1 MSANK
6 KKNLNAMEEDPVADD
21 SDSSSEEDDDDE
33 PHPDAYTGNEEVE
46 IDFEGR
52 APTDPDCHGIS
63 QLLQRVFLRAPVN
76 TMQMADMIIAQN
88 YVGSVICQ
96 CEPDG
101 AESDMDDDMVEE
113 GTIFG
118 ITTVINM
125 TAKKD
130 IGCIEQLRGYI
141 IQRAEK
147 HATDSVLTHLRD
159 VLGNDGRPVG
169 FLINERFIN
178 IPAQISVPL
187 LENLHKEVL
196 VAKQKGMQFNFSYF
210 VMIIKLYRKEARK
223 GKPAEDTYTNAEE
236 EVICSK
242 AVNSFEYSVADEC
255 DAGMSGDWL
264 EGDATLTPYRKI
276 ILLDAKE
283 LPHLIDDIRN
293 YINGV

>member
-6 KKNLNAMEEDPVADD
+6 KKNLNAMEEDPAGDE
-21 SDSSSEEDDDDE
+21 SESSSEDDDDE

-52 APTDPDCHGIS
+52 APSDPDCHGIS
-63 QLLQRVFLRAPVN
+63 QLLQRVFLRAPIN
-76 TMQMADMIIAQN
+76 TVQMADLIIGQN

-96 CEPDG
+96 CELDG

-130 IGCIEQLRGYI
+130 IACIEQLRGYI

-147 HATDSVLTHLRD
+147 HATDAVLTHFRD
-159 VLGNDGRPVG
+159 VLGNEGRPVG

-178 IPAQISVPL
+178 IPAQISIPL
-187 LENLHKEVL
+187 LENLHKEVQT
-196 VAKQKGMQFNFSYF
+196 AKQKGMKFNFSYF
-210 VMIIKLYRKEARK
+210 IMIVKIYRKEARK
-223 GKPAEDTYTNAEE
+223 GKPVEDTYTNAEE
-236 EVICSK
+236 EVICAK
-242 AVNSFEYSVADEC
+242 AVNSFEYSVVDEC
-255 DAGMSGDWL
+255 DVGMSGDWL
-264 EGDATLTPYRKI
+264 EGDATLTPYRKV

-283 LPHLIDDIRN
+283 LPQLIDDIRN
-293 YINGV
+293 YITGV

>member
-6 KKNLNAMEEDPVADD
+6 KKSLNYMEEDPTVDD
-21 SDSSSEEDDDDE
+21 SISSSEDDDCDE

-52 APTDPDCHGIS
+52 APTDPDSHGIS
-63 QLLQRVFLRAPVN
+63 QLLQRVFLRAPIN
-76 TMQMADMIIAQN
+76 TRQMANMIIEQN

-96 CEPDG
+96 CEPEG
-101 AESDMDDDMVEE
+101 AENDMDDMVEE

-130 IGCIEQLRGYI
+130 ITCMEQLRGYI

-147 HATDSVLTHLRD
+147 HAPDSVLTHLRD
-159 VLGNDGRPVG
+159 VLGNEARPVG

-187 LENLHKEVL
+187 LENLHTEVL
-196 VAKQKGMQFNFSYF
+196 AAKQKGMQFNFSYF
-210 VMIIKLYRKEARK
+210 IMIVKFYRKVAHK

-242 AVNSFEYSVADEC
+242 AINSFEYSVVDEC
-255 DAGMSGDWL
+255 DVGMSGDWL